1 MSCDDDGID
10 KGILIM
16 SVPGCDNH
24 GLLVLPGVICIK
36 EHGAALCKNDEMLP

>member
-10 KGILIM
+10 EGILIM
-16 SVPGCDNH
+16 SVSGRDNH

-36 EHGAALCKNDEMLP
+36 EHGTAQCKNDKMLP